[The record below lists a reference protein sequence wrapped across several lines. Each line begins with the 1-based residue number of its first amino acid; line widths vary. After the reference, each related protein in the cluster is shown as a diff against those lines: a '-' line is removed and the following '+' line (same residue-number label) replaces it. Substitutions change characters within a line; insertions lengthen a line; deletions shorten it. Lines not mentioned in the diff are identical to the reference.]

1 MHPDRL
7 VDDCPDT
14 PVRNKPMLQGIVSSQ
29 GKADIHPNYYAM
41 VGMLTFF
48 SSARV
53 SSQVAPALRGS

>member
-1 MHPDRL
+1 MQPDRL

-41 VGMLTFF
+41 VDMLTFF
-48 SSARV
+48 SSARCL
-53 SSQVAPALRGS
+53 AR